1 MNINKII
8 FKENNFEI
16 IVIKKYNYKILN
28 KIYFTFIE
36 PKRYKRYYPYYEIR
50 AKGQNDDII
59 SEKKLY
65 YFLTKYK
72 NYKCFNHKNELINK
86 DFNFYKYITI
96 KDMKLNK
103 GIKDLNLASQL
114 VNELSMDLLINRV
127 GWSC

>member
-72 NYKCFNHKNELINK
+72 NYKCFNHKNELIEK

-114 VNELSMDLLINRV
+114 VNELSMELLIK
-127 GWSC
+127 

>member
-1 MNINKII
+1 MNISKII
-8 FKENNFEI
+8 FEENNLQI
-16 IVIKKYNYKILN
+16 VVIKKYNYKIFN

-103 GIKDLNLASQL
+103 GIKDLSLASEL
-114 VNELSMDLLINRV
+114 INELSMELLIK
-127 GWSC
+127 

>member
-1 MNINKII
+1 MNISKII
-8 FKENNFEI
+8 FEENNFEI

-103 GIKDLNLASQL
+103 GIKDFSLADQL
-114 VNELSMDLLINRV
+114 ANELSMELLIK
-127 GWSC
+127 

>member
-8 FKENNFEI
+8 FEENNLQI
-16 IVIKKYNYKILN
+16 VVIKKYNYKIFN

-50 AKGQNDDII
+50 AKGENDDII
-59 SEKKLY
+59 SEKTLY
-65 YFLTKYK
+65 YFLTKYR
-72 NYKCFNHKNELINK
+72 NYKCFNHKNELIEK

-114 VNELSMDLLINRV
+114 VNELSMELLLK
-127 GWSC
+127 

>member
-8 FKENNFEI
+8 FEENNLQI
-16 IVIKKYNYKILN
+16 VVIKKYNYKIFN

-103 GIKDLNLASQL
+103 GIKDLSLASEL
-114 VNELSMDLLINRV
+114 INELSMELLIK
-127 GWSC
+127 

>member
-16 IVIKKYNYKILN
+16 IVIKKYNYKIFN

-103 GIKDLNLASQL
+103 GIKDLSLASEL
-114 VNELSMDLLINRV
+114 INELSMELLIK
-127 GWSC
+127 

>member
-8 FKENNFEI
+8 FEENNFEI

-50 AKGQNDDII
+50 AKGQSDDII

-103 GIKDLNLASQL
+103 GIKDLSLADQL
-114 VNELSMDLLINRV
+114 ANELSMELLIK
-127 GWSC
+127 

>member
-1 MNINKII
+1 MNISKII
-8 FKENNFEI
+8 FEENNLQI
-16 IVIKKYNYKILN
+16 VVIKKYNYKILN

-59 SEKKLY
+59 SEKELY

-72 NYKCFNHKNELINK
+72 NYKCFNHKNELIEK

-103 GIKDLNLASQL
+103 GIKDLSLASEL
-114 VNELSMDLLINRV
+114 INELSMELLIK
-127 GWSC
+127 

>member
-1 MNINKII
+1 MNISKII
-8 FKENNFEI
+8 FEENNLQI
-16 IVIKKYNYKILN
+16 VVIKKYNYKILN

-103 GIKDLNLASQL
+103 GIKDLSLASEL
-114 VNELSMDLLINRV
+114 INELSMELLIK
-127 GWSC
+127 